1 MKYLNQL
8 NLFSKVSDN
17 RTRNSSNSS
26 TIEMETLLLFQCQ
39 RYSNQ
44 LLVTVFFRLDS
55 VHIKKI
61 YIHYIFYNDR

>member
-44 LLVTVFFRLDS
+44 LLVTVFFRLHS